1 MPTLKIDTL
10 GTKTM
15 IICLH
20 GQSLVVG
27 SGRNYEIPYKKVPSH
42 IDFYNTG
49 RNHYPE
55 GYGIEQGLF
64 PHLSTKYRWVVFKHA
79 IGSTRIAEW
88 IPGTLIYADMMQNL
102 KTIIARYENPK
113 VYGVYLGIGEGDSN
127 NKSAHNYYAN
137 TLKFIEGYRAELNYC
152 PHFILSKTATMQGC
166 NIDIIRAAE
175 IQLAKDVYRCK
186 LLDLD
191 HIEKREDG
199 IHNTSQ
205 GTLDV
210 GDLLGQYTLR

>member
-1 MPTLKIDTL
+1 
-10 GTKTM
+10 
-15 IICLH
+15 
-20 GQSLVVG
+20 
-27 SGRNYEIPYKKVPSH
+27 
-42 IDFYNTG
+42 
-49 RNHYPE
+49 
-55 GYGIEQGLF
+55 
-64 PHLSTKYRWVVFKHA
+64 
-79 IGSTRIAEW
+79 
-88 IPGTLIYADMMQNL
+88 
-102 KTIIARYENPK
+102 
-113 VYGVYLGIGEGDSN
+113 
-127 NKSAHNYYAN
+127 
-137 TLKFIEGYRAELNYC
+137 
-152 PHFILSKTATMQGC
+152 MQGC